1 MNQLPARF
9 VLLAI
14 AMAASWYAVISAFTS
29 WDRSA
34 DIALG
39 IAALTFAGWLV
50 LDVFEARR

>member
-14 AMAASWYAVISAFTS
+14 AMAASWYALIAAFTF

-34 DIALG
+34 DIAL
-39 IAALTFAGWLV
+39 AVAVLTFVGWLA